1 MVSRRQLFAECCTL
15 IEKSGTDSADF
26 DTLCIF
32 QDVLG
37 EKTPMFAPEKEVSE
51 ANEKIIRELAEK
63 RSQGQ
68 PLQYL
73 LGEWEFY
80 GYNFKVGEGVL
91 IPRPDT
97 ETLIEQVLDICRT
110 NGLVSPKIA
119 DLCSGSGCIAITLK
133 KEIPSAD
140 VYAIEL
146 SDKAFGYLRE
156 NVRLNNAD
164 ITVIHGDVLD
174 IHIREDLTDFDII
187 VSNPPYLTQE
197 DMDTLQTEVTYE
209 PALALFGGSD
219 GLDFYRN
226 ITKTWRRSLKKGGW
240 LCYEYGFGQHDDVK
254 KILLE
259 NKFENITLC
268 RDLGNIFRTA
278 AAQKTEV

>member
-1 MVSRRQLFAECCTL
+1 MVSRRQLFAECCSL
-15 IEKSGTDSADF
+15 IEKSGADSADF

-32 QDVLG
+32 QDILG

-51 ANEKIIRELAEK
+51 CHEKTIRELAEK
-63 RSQGQ
+63 RSHGQ

-97 ETLIEQVLDICRT
+97 ETLIEQVLGICRT
-110 NGLVSPKIA
+110 HKLNAPKII
-119 DLCSGSGCIAITLK
+119 DLCSGSGCIAVTLK
-133 KEIPSAD
+133 KEMPSAD
-140 VYAIEL
+140 VYAVEI
-146 SDKAFGYLRE
+146 SDKALGYLRE
-156 NVRLNNAD
+156 NIRLNNAD

-174 IHIREDLTDFDII
+174 KRLCEELTDFDII

-197 DMDTLQTEVTYE
+197 DMDTLQTEVTHE

-219 GLDFYRN
+219 GLDFYRS
-226 ITKTWRRSLKKGGW
+226 ITKIWRSSLKTGGW

-254 KILLE
+254 KILIE

>member
-1 MVSRRQLFAECCTL
+1 MVSRRQLFAECCSL
-15 IEKSGTDSADF
+15 FEKNGIESADF

-37 EKTPMFAPEKEVSE
+37 EKTPMFAPEKEVDAVHE
-51 ANEKIIRELAEK
+51 EIIRDLAEK
-63 RSQGQ
+63 RSEGE

-97 ETLIEQVLDICRT
+97 ETLIEQVLEICR
-110 NGLVSPKIA
+110 SQHMSKPKIA
-119 DLCSGSGCIAITLK
+119 DLCSGSGCIAVTLK
-133 KEIPSAD
+133 KEMPLAE
-140 VYAIEL
+140 VYAVEL
-146 SDKAFGYLRE
+146 SDKALGYLRE
-156 NVRLNNAD
+156 NVRMNDAD
-164 ITVIHGDVLD
+164 VTVIQGDVLSS
-174 IHIREDLTDFDII
+174 RLCESLKDFDII

-197 DMDTLQTEVTYE
+197 DMDTLQTEVTHE

-219 GLDFYRN
+219 GLDFYRKM
-226 ITKTWRRSLKKGGW
+226 TALWRDSLKTGGW
-240 LCYEYGFGQHDDVK
+240 LCYEYGYGQHDDVK
-254 KILLE
+254 KILIE
-259 NKFENITLC
+259 NRFENITLC

-278 AAQKTEV
+278 AAQKSEV